1 MGFDDATKG
10 VVVMDERLKTHVKS
24 LSNALALMDIYE
36 TEQINVSF
44 SRENLIEVINAIN
57 TSANEEPPFCE
68 YSELLKINH
77 DLQRRININNH
88 KLLKVLRDSY
98 SIEKGFEYLLKEK
111 MKGIT
116 CSNCEY
122 REPCEI
128 IGFDSCMEFMKDH
141 YIRMAK
147 LDGKKSEVDS
157 DHQ

>member
-1 MGFDDATKG
+1 
-10 VVVMDERLKTHVKS
+10 MDERLKTHVKS
-24 LSNALALMDIYE
+24 LSNALALMDIYGA
-36 TEQINVSF
+36 EQINVSF

-57 TSANEEPPFCE
+57 LFKNDEPPFCE

-77 DLQRRININNH
+77 NLQRCINIKNGELM
-88 KLLKVLRDSY
+88 KLVRDRD

-111 MKGIT
+111 MNGIT

-147 LDGKKSEVDS
+147 LDGKKSEFDS
-157 DHQ
+157 DYQ